1 MRSFDSFIEQRP
13 DFNYILDLIP
23 RDSRVLDLGSGDGE
37 LLILLEKHGV
47 KVQGLEK
54 NEESIYKCIERGLIV
69 HHGDLDD
76 GLKHHLTKSFD
87 YVILNQ
93 IIQETQYPGGAIKE
107 SLRIGKKVVVVF
119 PNFGHWKIRW
129 KILLNGKTPVT
140 KLLPYRWYDTPNLHY
155 LSVIEFYQFC
165 KINKIKIEQTA
176 FFSGKRRVYFRP
188 NLLSCIAL
196 FVLTDD
202 E

>member
-1 MRSFDSFIEQRP
+1 MEDRP
-13 DFNYILDLIP
+13 DFRFILDLIVP
-23 RDSRVLDLGSGDGE
+23 GARVLDLGSGNGE
-37 LLILLEKHGV
+37 LLILLEKRGV
-47 KVQGLEK
+47 KGQGLEK
-54 NEESIYKCIERGLIV
+54 NEECIYKCIEQGLIV

-107 SLRIGKKVVVVF
+107 SLRIGKKVIVVF

-140 KLLPYRWYDTPNLHY
+140 RLLPYRWYDTPNLHY
-155 LSVIEFYQFC
+155 LSVIDFLEFC
-165 KINKIKIEQTA
+165 KINHIKVEITA
-176 FFSGKRRVYFRP
+176 YFSGRRRIFFKP
-188 NLLSCIAL
+188 NLFSCIAL
-196 FVLTDD
+196 FVLK
-202 E
+202 EEE